1 MKRFALV
8 VHALREWLT
17 SISLL
22 RRLLPY
28 SLHFMFGGVG
38 ILFLYEFLLQV
49 VSFSGYR
56 TIDTLFNKFPLFLL
70 GYYGFFLGSL
80 LTLISRQVKLL
91 PFGLW
96 AYAFVLLFPFEY
108 FNLHTIVGAA
118 LYILLGYGLFRFAAS
133 VYGNEDA
140 SKARF

>member
-17 SISLL
+17 PISWI
-22 RRLLPY
+22 RVLLPY
-28 SLHFMFGGVG
+28 SLYFLFGGVG

-56 TIDTLFNKFPLFLL
+56 TVDTLFNKIPLYLI
-70 GYYGFFLGSL
+70 GYYGFFLGGW
-80 LTLISRQVKLL
+80 LTLISRSIKYL
-91 PFGLW
+91 PYGLW

-108 FNLHTIVGAA
+108 IGLSVIVGAV
-118 LYILLGYGLFRFAAS
+118 LYILFGYGLFRFATS
-133 VYGNEDA
+133 VHGQEEA
-140 SKARF
+140 GKARY